1 MKEMPRVELYERIRH
16 DSRVEGLSVRGLA
29 KKYGVHRRTV
39 REALECAVPP
49 ERKVAQRTAPVLTAE
64 HRATV
69 RRWLTADLTAPRKQR
84 HTARRV
90 FQRLVAEQGA
100 AAAESTVRAFVAQ
113 VRDELVG
120 GVGLVSVPQTHV
132 PGAEAEVDFGE
143 FQAWVA
149 GVLTR
154 LWMFVL
160 RLSYS
165 GRAVHV
171 VYGNQATESFLDG
184 FVVALDRLG
193 VPDRIRC
200 DNLKPAVI
208 RVLLGRERLENPRFV
223 ALRSHY
229 GFDAFYCLPGIKGAH
244 EKGGVE
250 GEIGR
255 FRRTHLVPVPEVA
268 SIEELNEIC
277 ERADAAEDGRRIG
290 AATASIGANC
300 ALEAARLRPALAGFD
315 AATLLSCRV
324 DAKAR
329 VVVRQSYY
337 SVPAH
342 LSGRRV
348 AVRLTAR
355 TVEAVEGTRVLAR
368 HPRSLHKGTESLTL
382 DHYLEV
388 LVRKPGALAGSTPLA
403 AARAAGVFT
412 DAHERFW
419 IAARRK
425 LGDQAG
431 TRALVEVLLLHR
443 TLPGAAI
450 GAGIEAVLG
459 AGSLSA
465 DAVALEARRAVA
477 PPTAAAVAVPIGV
490 RETARP
496 APSLAGYDQL
506 LARAA
511 R

>member
-1 MKEMPRVELYERIRH
+1 MKEMPRVELFERIRR
-16 DSRVEGLSVRGLA
+16 DSRIEGLSVRALSR
-29 KKYGVHRRTV
+29 KYGVHRRTV
-39 REALECAVPP
+39 REALSCAVPP
-49 ERKVAQRTAPVLTAE
+49 ERKVPERTATVLTLE

-69 RRWLTADLTAPRKQR
+69 RQWLTEDLAVARKQR

-100 AAAESTVRAFVAQ
+100 AVAESTVRMFVAE
-113 VRDELVG
+113 VRAELAG
-120 GVGLVSVPQTHV
+120 GIGRVSVPQTHL

-171 VYGNQATESFLDG
+171 VYGNQASESFLDG

-193 VPDRIRC
+193 VPERIRL
-200 DNLKPAVI
+200 DNLKPAVA

-223 ALRSHY
+223 TLRSHY
-229 GFDAFYCLPGIKGAH
+229 GFDALYCIPGIEGAH

-255 FRRTHLVPVPEVA
+255 FRRTHLVPVPRVA
-268 SIEELNEIC
+268 SIDELNERC
-277 ERADAAEDGRRIG
+277 EQADAAEDGRLIG
-290 AATASIGANC
+290 AATVSVGANY
-300 ALEAARLRPALAGFD
+300 AHEAARLRPALGGFD
-315 AATLLSCRV
+315 AATVLSCRV
-324 DAKAR
+324 DTKAR

-348 AVRLTAR
+348 SVRLGAR
-355 TVEAVEGTRVLAR
+355 HVDVVDGHRLLAR
-368 HPRSLHKGTESLTL
+368 HVRSLHKGTETLSL

-388 LVRKPGALAGSTPLA
+388 LTRKPGALAGSTPLA
-403 AARAAGVFT
+403 AARTAGVFT

-419 IAARRK
+419 AAARRK
-425 LGDQAG
+425 VGDQAG

-443 TLPGAAI
+443 TLAAGAI
-450 GAGIEAVLG
+450 RAGIEAVLA

-465 DAVALEARRAVA
+465 DAVALEARRHAEA
-477 PPTAAAVAVPIGV
+477 PTASAVIVAIGV
-490 RETARP
+490 AGTARP

-506 LARAA
+506 LAQVMR
-511 R
+511 